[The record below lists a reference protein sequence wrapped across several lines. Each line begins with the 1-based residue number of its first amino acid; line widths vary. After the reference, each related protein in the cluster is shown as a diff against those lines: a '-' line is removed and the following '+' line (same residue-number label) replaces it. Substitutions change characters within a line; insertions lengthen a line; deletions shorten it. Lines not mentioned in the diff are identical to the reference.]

1 MTLNILFM
9 SITIKKR
16 KRSFDEY
23 EHDQFV
29 SKEFQ
34 ENKLKQQSVRLF

>member
-16 KRSFDEY
+16 MRSVNEYNHDEL
-23 EHDQFV
+23 V
-29 SKEFQ
+29 SKHFE
-34 ENKLKQQSVRLF
+34 ENKLKQESVRLF